1 MDRVSN
7 LPEEVRCHI
16 LSFLPTKHAVLTS
29 VLSKSWLNLWKFE
42 TNLVIDDSDFLH
54 PEEGKGERD
63 EIRQSFVEFV
73 DGILALQADS
83 PIEKFSLK
91 CITGVHPD
99 HVNRW
104 ICNVLQRGVSDL
116 YLFTDFSDED
126 TEEDDYRLPLQLFV
140 SKTLVKLK
148 LRSEHCVN
156 WWWHWEMGA
165 SLPMLK
171 SLNIDSDLIFCGA
184 MEDFLHSFPVLE
196 EIHMANM
203 EWRES
208 DESETMSSAS
218 LRKLSIHGT
227 GVEEFENPK
236 SISFDTPSLLYLNY
250 SDLVAEDYPLVKMG
264 KLFQARINLIVKNED
279 QIKRIREPN
288 NDLLEDDEGDVVLQ
302 FGNVVKLM
310 NGIQNIQK
318 LYLTAD
324 TLEVLTKCCESMPV
338 FNNLKILGLKSD
350 EGRGWQAVPS
360 ILRNCPHLEFLIIEG
375 LLHYVTEK
383 CGDACVCISR
393 EDKGRSLIS
402 CPVKKLQVS
411 GFRGTIRE
419 KEMIRHFLEYFPCV
433 DEMEIDAEEDDST
446 NFEVP
451 RILKIV
457 AYKLYDVVSTEIV
470 GHWKSS
476 AQSGGWSQTQM
487 DEMYSEFAPR
497 NKERIYD
504 MVFMMRRASSPVPP
518 PLPQEMSQDY
528 LQMQLEAADLK
539 ERLRDQE
546 AQLADLKERQRAMFD
561 MIVDQNPMIASALR
575 AREATD
581 SERAKGSSGQEM
593 TEKKRD
599 YDALFDIIAEQNPM
613 LASALRA
620 LRATDTERA
629 ETSRDQ
635 EMTKLGQARAADF
648 LPRDGE

>member
-1 MDRVSN
+1 
-7 LPEEVRCHI
+7 
-16 LSFLPTKHAVLTS
+16 
-29 VLSKSWLNLWKFE
+29 
-42 TNLVIDDSDFLH
+42 
-54 PEEGKGERD
+54 
-63 EIRQSFVEFV
+63 
-73 DGILALQADS
+73 
-83 PIEKFSLK
+83 
-91 CITGVHPD
+91 
-99 HVNRW
+99 
-104 ICNVLQRGVSDL
+104 
-116 YLFTDFSDED
+116 
-126 TEEDDYRLPLQLFV
+126 
-140 SKTLVKLK
+140 
-148 LRSEHCVN
+148 
-156 WWWHWEMGA
+156 
-165 SLPMLK
+165 
-171 SLNIDSDLIFCGA
+171 

-302 FGNVVKLM
+302 FGNV
-310 NGIQNIQK
+310 
-318 LYLTAD
+318 
-324 TLEVLTKCCESMPV
+324 
-338 FNNLKILGLKSD
+338 
-350 EGRGWQAVPS
+350 
-360 ILRNCPHLEFLIIEG
+360 
-375 LLHYVTEK
+375 
-383 CGDACVCISR
+383 
-393 EDKGRSLIS
+393 
-402 CPVKKLQVS
+402 KLQVS